1 MDSIIGSNRCKLLP
15 GGASS
20 TGRYRGAAR
29 KGRPLPVGRTPTS
42 RPQPRRARAPLAIVF
57 ALILAAAG
65 ITTAGA
71 GGEQEAAMPAPAG
84 SVALLPD
91 ESPPPGA
98 ARQFSTDFSRHTVP
112 YAQILSGGPPKD
124 GIPAVDAPQYLSV
137 AQADGWL
144 EPREPV
150 AVIEAG
156 GLVRAYPIQVLTWHE
171 IVNDRLGDLPVTVT
185 FCPLC
190 NTAIAFDRR
199 FDGRVLDFG
208 TTGRL
213 YYSNLIMYDRQTET
227 WWQQATGEAIAGVYA
242 GSRLRFVPLAMISW
256 EDFKAA
262 FPDGDVV
269 SSRTGHSRRY
279 GVNPYQGYD
288 RPGNVPFL
296 YRGPV
301 TPSALPQMARVLTI
315 ELDGEAVAYPYDLL
329 QERGVVNDRVGGMP
343 VAVLWSAGAASALD
357 HPVIAS
363 GRDVGAAVPFS
374 REVGGRV
381 LEFERRGGR
390 IVDTATGS
398 VWNHLGRATAGEL
411 AGAQLTPV
419 VGVNHFWFSWAAF
432 RPETRVFD
440 G

>member
-1 MDSIIGSNRCKLLP
+1 MYKLQSP
-15 GGASS
+15 HPSMS
-20 TGRYRGAAR
+20 
-29 KGRPLPVGRTPTS
+29 
-42 RPQPRRARAPLAIVF
+42 LAVLF
-57 ALILAAAG
+57 GLTLVAAG
-65 ITTAGA
+65 VALA
-71 GGEQEAAMPAPAG
+71 GGGGETAPAVPASPE
-84 SVALLPD
+84 SVELLAE
-91 ESPPPGA
+91 ESAPPGA

-112 YAQILSGGPPKD
+112 YSEILSGGPPKD
-124 GIPAVDAPQYLSV
+124 GIPAVDSPQYLSI
-137 AQADGWL
+137 ADADGWL

-171 IVNDRLGDLPVTVT
+171 IVNDQLGDQPVTVT

-199 FDGRVLDFG
+199 FDDQVLDFG

-227 WWQQATGEAIAGVYA
+227 WWQQATGEGIAGTYA

-256 EDFKAA
+256 EDFKAS

-269 SSRTGHSRRY
+269 SSETGHRRQY
-279 GVNPYQGYD
+279 GANPYQGYD
-288 RPGNVPFL
+288 QVGNRPFL
-296 YRGPV
+296 YRGPA
-301 TPSALPQMARVLTI
+301 TPTELPAMARVLTI
-315 ELDGEAVAYPYDLL
+315 ELGDEAVAYPYELL
-329 QERGVVNDRVGGMP
+329 QERRVVNDRVGDTP
-343 VAVLWSAGAASALD
+343 VAVLWSAGTASALD
-357 HPVIAS
+357 DPVISS

-374 REVGGRV
+374 RQVGDRV
-381 LEFERRGGR
+381 LEFELRDGQ

-398 VWNHLGRATAGEL
+398 VWNHLGRAVDGEL
-411 AGAQLTPV
+411 ADTQLVPV

-432 RPETRVFD
+432 RPETRVFA

>member
-1 MDSIIGSNRCKLLP
+1 M
-15 GGASS
+15 S
-20 TGRYRGAAR
+20 TPRSC
-29 KGRPLPVGRTPTS
+29 RPRS
-42 RPQPRRARAPLAIVF
+42 CRPSAPLAVVL

-65 ITTAGA
+65 AATAGA
-71 GGEQEAAMPAPAG
+71 GGGAESEAAVPAPAG
-84 SVALLPD
+84 SVDLLPE

-112 YAQILSGGPPKD
+112 YDRILSGGPPKD

-137 AQADGWL
+137 AQADDWL

-199 FDGRVLDFG
+199 FDDRVLDFG

-213 YYSNLIMYDRQTET
+213 HYSNLIMYDRQTET
-227 WWQQATGEAIAGVYA
+227 WWQQATGQAIAGVYA
-242 GSRLRFVPLAMISW
+242 GSRLRFVPLAMIAW
-256 EDFKAA
+256 EDFKTA

-269 SSRTGHSRRY
+269 SSQTGHRRRY
-279 GVNPYQGYD
+279 GANPYQGYD
-288 RPGNVPFL
+288 RSDAPFL
-296 YRGPV
+296 YVGPP
-301 TPSALPQMARVLTI
+301 TPTALPQMARVLTV
-315 ELDGEAVAYPYDLL
+315 ELGDEAVAYPYDLL
-329 QERGVVNDRVGGMP
+329 RERRVVNDRVGGAP
-343 VAVLWSAGAASALD
+343 VAVLWSAGTASALD
-357 HPVIAS
+357 HPLIAA

-374 REVGGRV
+374 RQVGDRV
-381 LEFERRGGR
+381 LEFELRDGQV
-390 IVDTATGS
+390 VDTATGS
-398 VWNHLGRATAGEL
+398 TWNHLGRATAGRL
-411 AGAQLTPV
+411 AGTQLAPV

-432 RPETRVFD
+432 RPDTRVFD

>member
-1 MDSIIGSNRCKLLP
+1 M
-15 GGASS
+15 S
-20 TGRYRGAAR
+20 T
-29 KGRPLPVGRTPTS
+29 
-42 RPQPRRARAPLAIVF
+42 PQSRRASAPLAIVF
-57 ALILAAAG
+57 SLILAVAG

-71 GGEQEAAMPAPAG
+71 GGEPEAAMPAPAG
-84 SVALLPD
+84 SVALLPE

-98 ARQFSTDFSRHTVP
+98 ARQFSTDFGRHTIP

-137 AQADGWL
+137 AQADDWL

-199 FDGRVLDFG
+199 FDDRVLDFG

-213 YYSNLIMYDRQTET
+213 HYSNLIMYDRQTET
-227 WWQQATGEAIAGVYA
+227 WWQQATGEAIAGLYA
-242 GSRLRFVPLAMISW
+242 GSRLRFVPLAMVSW

-269 SSRTGHSRRY
+269 SSQTGYGRRY

-288 RPGNVPFL
+288 RPGNAPFL
-296 YRGPV
+296 YFGPT

-315 ELDGEAVAYPYDLL
+315 ELGGEAVAYPYDLL
-329 QERGVVNDRVGGMP
+329 QERRVVNDRVGGTP
-343 VAVLWSAGAASALD
+343 VAVLWSAGTASALD

-374 REVGGRV
+374 RQAGDRL
-381 LEFERRGGR
+381 LEFELRGGQ

-398 VWNHLGRATAGEL
+398 VWNHLGRAVAGEL

-432 RPETRVFD
+432 RPETRVF
-440 G
+440 GAGR

>member
-1 MDSIIGSNRCKLLP
+1 MRCKLLP
-15 GGASS
+15 AARVPP
-20 TGRYRGAAR
+20 TDRAAR
-29 KGRPLPVGRTPTS
+29 KERPLRCVHTS
-42 RPQPRRARAPLAIVF
+42 MCKHQPFRASAPLAFVF
-57 ALILAAAG
+57 ALILAVAG
-65 ITTAGA
+65 TTTAGA
-71 GGEQEAAMPAPAG
+71 GGEPEAAMPAPAG
-84 SVALLPD
+84 SVALLPE
-91 ESPPPGA
+91 ESPPAGA

-112 YAQILSGGPPKD
+112 YAQILAGGPPKD

-137 AQADGWL
+137 AQADEWL

-171 IVNDRLGDLPVTVT
+171 IVNDQLGDLPVTVT

-199 FDGRVLDFG
+199 FDDRVLDFG

-213 YYSNLIMYDRQTET
+213 HYSNLIMYDRQTET
-227 WWQQATGEAIAGVYA
+227 WWQQATGEAIAGEYA
-242 GSRLRFVPLAMISW
+242 GSRLRFVPLAMIAW
-256 EDFKAA
+256 EDFTAA

-269 SSRTGHSRRY
+269 SSRTGHRRQY
-279 GVNPYQGYD
+279 GVTPYTGYD
-288 RPGNVPFL
+288 RLGNVPFL

-301 TPSALPQMARVLTI
+301 VPATLPQMARVLTI
-315 ELDGEAVAYPYDLL
+315 ELGGEAVAYPYGLL
-329 QERGVVNDRVGGMP
+329 RERRVVNDRVGGAP
-343 VAVLWSAGAASALD
+343 VAVLWAAGAASALD
-357 HPVIAS
+357 QRVIAT

-374 REVGGRV
+374 RQVGDRV
-381 LEFERRGGR
+381 LEFDLRGGQ